1 MRPRPEARY
10 HLRMTHAL
18 LLTLAVAMTGAV
30 ASAAA
35 QTGAA
40 DSSKLQT
47 MTGVVKTVSG
57 SSLVLERGENEI
69 AFVINPS
76 TRLIGKGLASDL
88 VLRTP
93 PRNAIA
99 DHLKAGDRVTVAYRV
114 SGSAM
119 NAVQVRVLQR
129 TLR

>member
-1 MRPRPEARY
+1 
-10 HLRMTHAL
+10 MTQAL
-18 LLTLAVAMTGAV
+18 LLTLAVAMTGAGV
-30 ASAAA
+30 SPAA

-40 DSSKLQT
+40 DGSKLQT

-99 DHLKAGDRVTVAYRV
+99 DRLKAGDRVTVTYRV

>member
-1 MRPRPEARY
+1 
-10 HLRMTHAL
+10 
-18 LLTLAVAMTGAV
+18 MTGAGV
-30 ASAAA
+30 PPAP

-40 DSSKLQT
+40 DGSKPQT
-47 MTGVVKTVSG
+47 MTGVVKTISA

-69 AFVINPS
+69 AFVINAS
-76 TRLIGKGLASDL
+76 TRLVTKGLASDL